1 MNFIYINWTPILF
14 PFFAGLF
21 LLKYFNKSLKLVFYF
36 VCFGTFTEIVTRLL
50 IWLADVNNTMP
61 VNNVYAIGSFILLF
75 TLYFFVLNDFVNR
88 RIFVLLSAAFTIYWL
103 IHSLFIRSIF
113 EFPDL
118 PRAIGNIYITILSII
133 YFYKVMLEA
142 KIIKLAR
149 EPFIWINTSIL
160 IYYTGNLF
168 FYILFNLILDYSR
181 EFSKITV
188 IYFSLL
194 NALFYILI
202 GIGFLKADKVR
213 NS

>member
-1 MNFIYINWTPILF
+1 MNFIYFNWTPILF

-21 LLKYFNKSLKLVFYF
+21 LLKYFNKSLKLAFYF
-36 VCFGTFTEIVTRLL
+36 VCFGTFTEVLARLL

-61 VNNVYAIGSFILLF
+61 VNNIYSIGSFILLF
-75 TLYFFVLNDFVNR
+75 ALYYYVLNDFVNR
-88 RIFVLLSAAFTIYWL
+88 RVFLLLSAAFTIYWL
-103 IHSLFIRSIF
+103 IHSLFIQSIF

-194 NALFYILI
+194 NALFYFLI
-202 GIGFLKADKVR
+202 GIGFLKVNKSPD
-213 NS
+213 